1 MKKGWVVALSI
12 VGVLVLSAAVVFL
25 SVMNSYN
32 KFVNLNESV
41 TNQWKQVDV
50 QLQRRSDLIPNLVA
64 TVKGY
69 ASHERE
75 IFEKLADARAKMAGA
90 RTPAESIDAANQM
103 SAALGRLLVVVENYP
118 NLKADQTFLRLMDEL
133 SGTENRIAV
142 ERRRYNDLVMQYN
155 AMRKRFPTNII
166 ASMFNFSEAAYFSAP
181 EAARAVPKVEFGK

>member
-1 MKKGWVVALSI
+1 MKKGWVVALTI
-12 VGVLVLSAAVVFL
+12 VGVIVLSVAVVAL

-32 KFVNLNESV
+32 KFVNLNEQV

-50 QLQRRSDLIPNLVA
+50 QLVRRSDLIPNLVS

-69 ASHERE
+69 AAHEKE
-75 IFEKLADARAKMAGA
+75 IFEKLADARARMAGA
-90 RTPAESIDAANQM
+90 KTPAESIDAANQM
-103 SAALGRLLVVVENYP
+103 TSALSRLLVVVENYP

-155 AMRKRFPTNII
+155 AMRKRFPTNFI
-166 ASMFNFSEAAYFSAP
+166 AAMFNFQEAAYFGAP
-181 EAARAVPKVEFGK
+181 ESAREAPKVEFGK

>member
-1 MKKGWVVALSI
+1 MALIWI
-12 VGVLVLSAAVVFL
+12 VPLVIIVIIVIWFIGI
-25 SVMNSYN
+25 YN
-32 KFVNLNESV
+32 RLVGLRNNVEAS
-41 TNQWKQVDV
+41 WKQVDV